1 MLFTGRKYA
10 LIELLWNTEIL
21 IGGFWLLLLKGFAV
35 PVVGIMPYFGGG
47 LTENRWA
54 FNRIEE
60 TVLPKVGIMTNRE
73 NGIFPFW
80 LSPFFLE
87 QRKGLLF
94 FGGYLYLE
102 NMFSLCCTSCLR
114 LGGRTAF
121 RAWYRLPP
129 PEWEACASYVEGNSP
144 RRRTVDPPR

>member
-1 MLFTGRKYA
+1 MKFFIAIHNYSKGQCAYILLFIS
-10 LIELLWNTEIL
+10 LIATITNEQIKFHIIILCFPYTEIL

-47 LTENRWA
+47 LTEKRWA

-94 FGGYLYLE
+94 FGGGYLYLE
-102 NMFSLCCTSCLR
+102 K
-114 LGGRTAF
+114 
-121 RAWYRLPP
+121 
-129 PEWEACASYVEGNSP
+129 YVTQE
-144 RRRTVDPPR
+144 

>member
-21 IGGFWLLLLKGFAV
+21 IGDFWLLLLKGFVV

-73 NGIFPFW
+73 NGRGCY
-80 LSPFFLE
+80 FLE
-87 QRKGLLF
+87 EDICIWKNMLLK
-94 FGGYLYLE
+94 
-102 NMFSLCCTSCLR
+102 SKI
-114 LGGRTAF
+114 
-121 RAWYRLPP
+121 
-129 PEWEACASYVEGNSP
+129 
-144 RRRTVDPPR
+144 

>member
-47 LTENRWA
+47 LTEKRWA
-54 FNRIEE
+54 FKRIEE

-73 NGIFPFW
+73 KWNFPILAQPIFPRAEKGVVIFW
-80 LSPFFLE
+80 RRIFI
-87 QRKGLLF
+87 
-94 FGGYLYLE
+94 FGKICYSRVKYE
-102 NMFSLCCTSCLR
+102 
-114 LGGRTAF
+114 
-121 RAWYRLPP
+121 
-129 PEWEACASYVEGNSP
+129 
-144 RRRTVDPPR
+144 